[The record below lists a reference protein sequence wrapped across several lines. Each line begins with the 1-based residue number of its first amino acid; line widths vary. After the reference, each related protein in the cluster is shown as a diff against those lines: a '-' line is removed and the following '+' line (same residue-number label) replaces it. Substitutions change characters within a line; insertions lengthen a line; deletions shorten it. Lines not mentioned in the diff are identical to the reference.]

1 MTTIDNQE
9 TAALV
14 RQIIETLPDTQREV
28 ILLREVEELEY
39 DEIAQITGLG
49 LNNIRTILSRAR
61 SRVKEL
67 LVKKYKISK
76 YD

>member
-1 MTTIDNQE
+1 MQ
-9 TAALV
+9 
-14 RQIIETLPDTQREV
+14 TLPDTQREV

-67 LVKKYKISK
+67 QMLLDKKLEGSWASLRKVV
-76 YD
+76 